1 MFRFETLDIWHDAVK
16 FATSIFDYTE
26 TLPPEYKFSL
36 GSQLNRS
43 GLSPSNNIAEG
54 SGSESTKDFRN
65 FLNIAIRSVYETI
78 SGLTVA
84 YKKGLITE
92 ELYHKLYRD
101 GETLSKR
108 IRAFRQTLSP

>member
-1 MFRFETLDIWHDAVK
+1 MFRFETLNIWHDAVA
-16 FATSIFDYTE
+16 FAVKIFDYTE
-26 TLPPEYKFSL
+26 TLSNEYKFSI

-54 SGSESTKDFRN
+54 SGSESAKDFRN
-65 FLNIAIRSVYETI
+65 FLNIAVRSVYETI

-84 YKKGLITE
+84 YKKQLITE
-92 ELYHKLYRD
+92 ELYRKLYQD

-108 IRAFRQTLSP
+108 IRKFRQTLSP